1 VNSILLSGNNCNF
14 GTEFVLSMI
23 KKQITMKKISFI
35 AIAFVLS
42 TTSMFAQKFAY
53 VDTEY
58 ILSNIPSYKAAQDEI
73 DNIAKEWQTEID
85 TKRSEIDKL
94 YREYQAE
101 KVLLTQEMRAKRE
114 EEIIS
119 KERDLKKLQNDY
131 FGPEGLLYQKR
142 EEKVGPIQ
150 EEIYNSLKEI
160 ANESGYALI
169 FDTSSGPSILF
180 SNPRYDISDQVLQ
193 RLGYKN

>member
-1 VNSILLSGNNCNF
+1 
-14 GTEFVLSMI
+14 
-23 KKQITMKKISFI
+23 MKKLTFLSLVLLISGSS
-35 AIAFVLS
+35 L
-42 TTSMFAQKFAY
+42 FAQKFAY

-58 ILSNIPSYKAAQDEI
+58 ILTNIPSYKAAQDEI
-73 DNIAKEWQTEID
+73 DNIAKEYQTEID
-85 TKRSEIDKL
+85 AKHKEIEKL

-101 KVLLTQEMRAKRE
+101 KVLLTQEMRTKRE
-114 EEIIS
+114 EEIIT
-119 KERDLKKLQNDY
+119 KEREVKKLQNDY

-150 EEIYNSLKEI
+150 EEIYSSLKEI
-160 ANESGYALI
+160 AGENGYALI

-180 SNPRYDISDQVLQ
+180 SNPKYDISDQVLQ

>member
-1 VNSILLSGNNCNF
+1 
-14 GTEFVLSMI
+14 
-23 KKQITMKKISFI
+23 MKKISFI
-35 AIAFVLS
+35 AVAFLLS
-42 TTSMFAQKFAY
+42 TTSLFAQKFAY

-58 ILSNIPSYKAAQDEI
+58 ILANIPSYKAAQGEI
-73 DNIAKEWQTEID
+73 ENIAKEWQAEID
-85 TKRSEIDKL
+85 AKHQEIEKL

-101 KVLLTQEMRAKRE
+101 KVLLTQEMRTKRE
-114 EEIIS
+114 EEIIN
-119 KERDLKKLQNDY
+119 KEREVKKLQNDY
-131 FGPEGLLYQKR
+131 FGPEGLLFQKR

-150 EEIYNSLKEI
+150 EEIYSALKEI
-160 ANESGYALI
+160 ANESAYALI

>member
-1 VNSILLSGNNCNF
+1 
-14 GTEFVLSMI
+14 
-23 KKQITMKKISFI
+23 MKKLSFLTLALI
-35 AIAFVLS
+35 L
-42 TTSMFAQKFAY
+42 TGTSLLAQKFAY
-53 VDTEY
+53 VDSEY
-58 ILSNIPSYKAAQDEI
+58 ILTNIPSYKAAQDEI
-73 DNIAKEWQTEID
+73 DNIAKGYQAEID
-85 TKRSEIDKL
+85 TKHKEIEKL

-101 KVLLTQEMRAKRE
+101 KVLLTQEMRTKRE
-114 EEIIS
+114 EEIIT
-119 KERDLKKLQNDY
+119 KEREVKKLQNDY

-180 SNPRYDISDQVLQ
+180 SNPKYDISDQVLQ

>member
-1 VNSILLSGNNCNF
+1 
-14 GTEFVLSMI
+14 
-23 KKQITMKKISFI
+23 MKKLTFLSLALIISG
-35 AIAFVLS
+35 ASL
-42 TTSMFAQKFAY
+42 FAQKFAY

-58 ILSNIPSYKAAQDEI
+58 ILTNIPSYKAAQDEI
-73 DNIAKEWQTEID
+73 DNIAKEYQTEID
-85 TKRSEIDKL
+85 TKHKEIEKL
-94 YREYQAE
+94 YKEYQAE
-101 KVLLTQEMRAKRE
+101 KVLLTQEMRTKRE
-114 EEIIS
+114 EEIIT
-119 KERDLKKLQNDY
+119 KEREVKKLQNDY
-131 FGPEGLLYQKR
+131 FGPEGLLFQKR

-180 SNPRYDISDQVLQ
+180 SNPKYDISDQVLQ

>member
-1 VNSILLSGNNCNF
+1 
-14 GTEFVLSMI
+14 
-23 KKQITMKKISFI
+23 MKKL
-35 AIAFVLS
+35 AFLS
-42 TTSMFAQKFAY
+42 LLLLMSGTSLFAQKFAY

-58 ILSNIPSYKAAQDEI
+58 ILTNIPSYKAAQDEI
-73 DNIAKEWQTEID
+73 DNIAKEYQTEID
-85 TKRSEIDKL
+85 AKHKEIEKL

-101 KVLLTQEMRAKRE
+101 KVLLTQEMRTKRE

-119 KERDLKKLQNDY
+119 MERDVKKLQNDY

-160 ANESGYALI
+160 ANENGYALI
-169 FDTSSGPSILF
+169 FDTSSAPSILF
-180 SNPRYDISDQVLQ
+180 SNPKYDISDQVLQ